1 MGRQAAGEEF
11 LKAWAKYSQSE
22 HLFCYAKDQLELK
35 DFLSRTKA
43 TSSSARKNVWIPWQK
58 WQDLRAPGSLF
69 VPGPGLGSFAYQR
82 RYLNDA
88 AYSLIGITH
97 TTASNS
103 VMDAIGELLLA
114 PTQPWDALICTSNS
128 VKDMVTRVIDAYAEH
143 LKDRFGM
150 SQAPRVP
157 IQMPVIPLGVN
168 TEAFDVGDDKAA
180 LFRSQWR
187 ERLGIASDEFV
198 ALYLGRLSF
207 HAKAHPMPMYLGLEK
222 ASQKTGKKI
231 SLIMAGWF
239 ANESIKKE
247 FVTAAKTF
255 APSVNTIF
263 IDGRKK
269 EVRETIWFAAD
280 VFTSLSDNIQE
291 TFGLTPIEAM
301 AAGLPVVCSDW
312 DGYRE
317 TVRHGVDGFL
327 IPTWMQAP
335 GGAKDLAYLNATGQ
349 IDYDHYIGCQ
359 SQFAAVDVNETAGA
373 FIMLIETSVQRKK
386 MGSAAKERAKTTFDW
401 KTIIKTYEDLFVEL
415 NQIREVALAHASF
428 KKDCPHPLRQD
439 PTVLFQSYPTFALTP
454 RTVVCAEASDSSI
467 ISEIQSMSMNR
478 FAIEKL
484 EMSGCFSVLY
494 ETMKSLPDMTFEEL
508 NASLQANKVST
519 LTQARAVLWFQK
531 MGLASLSNKPDS
543 SRYSSTYIVSIVQ
556 PSQTLL

>member
-1 MGRQAAGEEF
+1 MNTAIYYQRDGFDTSGQKLMGRQAAGEEF

-22 HLFCYAKDQLELK
+22 HLFCYAKDQSELK

-43 TSSSARKNVWIPWQK
+43 TSPSDRKNVWIPWQK

-150 SQAPRVP
+150 SQAPKLP

-168 TEAFDVGDDKAA
+168 TEAFDVGEEKEA
-180 LFRSQWR
+180 FYRSQWR
-187 ERLGIASDEFV
+187 QRLGIASDEFV

-207 HAKAHPMPMYLGLEK
+207 HAKAHPMPMYLGLER
-222 ASQKTGKKI
+222 AAQKTGKKI

-239 ANESIKKE
+239 ANDAIKNE

-301 AAGLPVVCSDW
+301 SAGLPVVCSDW

-317 TVRHGVDGFL
+317 TVRPGVDGFL

-335 GGAKDLAYLNATGQ
+335 GGAEDLAFLNATGQ

-359 SQFAAVDVNETAGA
+359 SQFTAVDVDATTLA
-373 FIMLIETSVQRKK
+373 FVSLVESPDLCLRMRT
-386 MGSAAKERAKTTFDW
+386 AAKRRMQGTYDWRIIVESYETMFD
-401 KTIIKTYEDLFVEL
+401 EL
-415 NQIREVALAHASF
+415 AALRGANRS
-428 KKDCPHPLRQD
+428 DCSKCLTPTLSPLRQD
-439 PTVLFQSYPTFALTP
+439 PTVLFQKYPSEYLSPETCVSAP
-454 RTVVCAEASDSSI
+454 ESI
-467 ISEIQSMSMNR
+467 ICTENLVLKSSSNS
-478 FAIEKL
+478 FAIEKFAL
-484 EMSGCFSVLY
+484 QKNISQILVAIRTNSQLSVSQVQELFASQFKGDTSV
-494 ETMKSLPDMTFEEL
+494 ERAILWLAKVGLVKLRTTFH
-508 NASLQANKVST
+508 
-519 LTQARAVLWFQK
+519 
-531 MGLASLSNKPDS
+531 
-543 SRYSSTYIVSIVQ
+543 
-556 PSQTLL
+556 